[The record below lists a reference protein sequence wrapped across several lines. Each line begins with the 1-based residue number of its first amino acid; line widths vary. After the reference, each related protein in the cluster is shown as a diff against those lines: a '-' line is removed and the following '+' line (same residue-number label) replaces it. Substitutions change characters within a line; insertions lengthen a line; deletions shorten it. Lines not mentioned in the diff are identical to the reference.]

1 VSQSQENFKNCKE
14 TLFTSL
20 GLAFDMMEMVGFQA
34 VLTILDACR
43 WAVASQV
50 LDLPS
55 VEDIPEDHNAPKQQH
70 AQYSVQRNQ
79 SVDGPISAL
88 DHSVMTNNTL
98 VSGR

>member
-1 VSQSQENFKNCKE
+1 
-14 TLFTSL
+14 
-20 GLAFDMMEMVGFQA
+20 MMEMVGFQA

-55 VEDIPEDHNAPKQQH
+55 VVDIPEDHKAPKEQH

-79 SVDGPISAL
+79 ALDGTNNAL
-88 DHSVMTNNTL
+88 DHSIMTNSTL
-98 VSGR
+98 MSGR